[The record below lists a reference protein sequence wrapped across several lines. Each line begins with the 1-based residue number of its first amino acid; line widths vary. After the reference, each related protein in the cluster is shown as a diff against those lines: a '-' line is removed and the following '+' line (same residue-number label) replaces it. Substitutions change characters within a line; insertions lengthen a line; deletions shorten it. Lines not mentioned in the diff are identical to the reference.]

1 MTVKSLHT
9 GGRVTVELF
18 FFEEKTA
25 MKTSAPI
32 KEEIL
37 QLLEVEVD
45 QWLATEKSITDGYTY
60 ETKFM
65 EVAQRVNRILLTKS
79 MGNLPKDR
87 NKKNFRPVL
96 GR

>member
-1 MTVKSLHT
+1 
-9 GGRVTVELF
+9 
-18 FFEEKTA
+18 
-25 MKTSAPI
+25 MKTTTPI
-32 KEEIL
+32 KAEIL

-45 QWLATEKSITDGYTY
+45 QWLKTEKNITDGYAY

-65 EVAQRVNRILLTKS
+65 EVAQRVNRVILTKS

-87 NKKNFRPVL
+87 NKKNSRPVL

>member
-1 MTVKSLHT
+1 
-9 GGRVTVELF
+9 
-18 FFEEKTA
+18 
-25 MKTSAPI
+25 MKTTTHP

-45 QWLATEKSITDGYTY
+45 QWLQTEGTITDGYTY

-87 NKKNFRPVL
+87 NKKNSRPVL